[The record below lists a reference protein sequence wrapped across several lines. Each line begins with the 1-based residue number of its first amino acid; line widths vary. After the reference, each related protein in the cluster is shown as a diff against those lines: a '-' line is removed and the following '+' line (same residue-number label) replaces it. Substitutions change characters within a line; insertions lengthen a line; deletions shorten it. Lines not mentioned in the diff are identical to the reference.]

1 MLDCTHDHAS
11 HIHPHPQ
18 QKAEPGWGPH
28 LPGVAGRH
36 DLVPREVLLPLPSAW
51 ALLWQETGIPVSEQA
66 KRTQQAGG
74 QESTLPISVTCGGPC
89 IHTDAPEWLSAFT
102 LEESGHVPTSILL
115 LPSGVQRY
123 LGNWKNQR
131 RTWPS
136 SEVSAIHQE
145 ARLIST
151 SHMLPP
157 TRARLDASCPIGTR
171 CILMNRP
178 WTWALT
184 LPTQVAHRVTSRLHW
199 KEMLRGIFQEDG
211 NSDSHGMKSS
221 KSRKY
226 VGKYFFNYF

>member
-1 MLDCTHDHAS
+1 MFDQTHIHVNTHKNTPQNSMCTLVYIHKPLHSTETHNMNMNMVEGGMLDCTHDHAS

-28 LPGVAGRH
+28 LPGMAGRH

-66 KRTQQAGG
+66 IRTQQAGG

-89 IHTDAPEWLSAFT
+89 IHMDALEWLSAFT
-102 LEESGHVPTSILL
+102 LEDSDHVPTTILL

-131 RTWPS
+131 QTWPS

-145 ARLIST
+145 ARLSST
-151 SHMLPP
+151 SHMPP
-157 TRARLDASCPIGTR
+157 HTRQPGW
-171 CILMNRP
+171 MP
-178 WTWALT
+178 VV
-184 LPTQVAHRVTSRLHW
+184 P
-199 KEMLRGIFQEDG
+199 
-211 NSDSHGMKSS
+211 
-221 KSRKY
+221 
-226 VGKYFFNYF
+226 